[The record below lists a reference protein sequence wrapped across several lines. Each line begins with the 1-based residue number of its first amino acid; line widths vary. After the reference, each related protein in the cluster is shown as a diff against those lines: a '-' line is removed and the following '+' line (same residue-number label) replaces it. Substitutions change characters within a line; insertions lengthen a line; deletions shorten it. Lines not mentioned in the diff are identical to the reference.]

1 MQNKKVKGSD
11 EVFTQFS
18 VVEFILNEVSFN
30 SSNDLRDVTLLE
42 PSAGEGSFVVEILRR
57 LYLSSRK
64 YNFSFISAINK
75 NLRFVELDIE
85 NYETLKSVISVEL
98 ECLGFSYKDI
108 SSEVVSNKDFLLVDL
123 GLKFDCIVGNPPY
136 IRHESI
142 EEDSKKAYKHLFKL
156 FKYRADL
163 YIVFYE
169 KSLSL
174 LKENGSLSF
183 ICSNRWLY
191 NQYGRPLRKLVAEN
205 YHISKI
211 INMEKADVFD
221 GKVNAYPC
229 ITTIVNTKGNITSY
243 YESTDKTVDLNNI
256 SMELKKT
263 PVCDSWQN
271 LFLKYDINNVY
282 LEGIIEQGFELGIG
296 VATGADKIFIRKESE
311 LGDIEK
317 SRIIPIIKSSDLK
330 DTVVQWSNS
339 YLLNPYEDGSLCQ
352 LEKYPNLC
360 CYLESNKELLSKR
373 YVAKKSPSSWYRTI
387 DKVKPE
393 LMKKNKLLLPDLAGC
408 KFFFIDEGSYYP
420 HHNLY
425 YITHANLDYL
435 KVLGCILM
443 SRFIRQ
449 QMMQIGIKMN
459 GGLPRYQIQTI
470 KKLRVPIIKSIDNC
484 SKRLL
489 IEAYDNQDFIT
500 MNRVI
505 DAYCVEFGVD
515 QLCSSS
521 SLSVE
526 HIT

>member
-1 MQNKKVKGSD
+1 MQNKKMKGSD
-11 EVFTQFS
+11 EVFTQS
-18 VVEFILNEVSFN
+18 SIVKFILNEVQFN
-30 SSNDLRDVTLLE
+30 SCNDLRDIALLE
-42 PSAGEGSFVVEILRR
+42 PSAGEGSFVIEILRR
-57 LYLSSRK
+57 LFLSSKK
-64 YNFSFISAINK
+64 YDFDFIGAINK
-75 NLRFVELDIE
+75 NLRFVELNIE
-85 NYETLKSVISVEL
+85 NYETLKDTISSEL

-108 SSEVVSNKDFLLVDL
+108 SSEVVSNEDFLLIDL
-123 GLKFDCIVGNPPY
+123 SLNFDCIVGNPPY

-142 EEDSKKAYKHLFKL
+142 DEASKIAYKNSFEL

-174 LKENGSLSF
+174 LKENGRLSF

-191 NQYGRPLRKLVAEN
+191 NQYGQPLRKLIAEH
-205 YHISKI
+205 YYISKI

-229 ITTIVNTKGNITSY
+229 ITTILNTKGEVTSY
-243 YESTDKTVDLNNI
+243 YETLEKTIDINNI
-256 SMELKKT
+256 VMDLRKT

-282 LEGIIEQGFELGIG
+282 LQGIVEQGFELGIG
-296 VATGADKIFIRKESE
+296 IATGADKIFIKKESE

-317 SRIIPIIKSSDLK
+317 SRMVPIIKSGDLK
-330 DTVVQWSNS
+330 GTLVRWSNS
-339 YLLNPYEDGSLCQ
+339 YLINPYEDGNLCQ
-352 LEKYPNLC
+352 LDKYPRLSN
-360 CYLESNKELLSKR
+360 YLESNKEILSKR
-373 YVAKKSPSSWYRTI
+373 YVAKKSPSSWYKTI

-393 LMKKNKLLLPDLAGC
+393 LIGKNKLLLPDLAGC
-408 KFFFIDEGSYYP
+408 KFFFIDEGLYYP

-425 YITHANLDYL
+425 YITHANLEYL
-435 KVLGCILM
+435 KILGCILM

-470 KKLRVPIIKSIDNC
+470 KKLRIPIIDSINHCDRR
-484 SKRLL
+484 SL

-500 MNRVI
+500 INRVI
-505 DAYCVEFGVD
+505 NKYCLTYKVESVPN
-515 QLCSSS
+515 
-521 SLSVE
+521 SL
-526 HIT
+526 